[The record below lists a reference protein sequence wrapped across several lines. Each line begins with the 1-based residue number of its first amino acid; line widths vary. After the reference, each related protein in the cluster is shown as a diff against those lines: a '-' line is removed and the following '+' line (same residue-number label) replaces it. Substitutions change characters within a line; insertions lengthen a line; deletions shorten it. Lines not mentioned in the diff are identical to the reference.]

1 MPTYEY
7 QCLSCGRHTEVVQ
20 SFSDDPLRTC
30 PHCGGPL
37 RRVFHPVG
45 IVLKGSGFY
54 STDNRG
60 GSKRRASETKK
71 DEAAQDTTTTESKKE
86 AKPASTKSESS
97 SSTKSDGGTKK

>member
-1 MPTYEY
+1 V
-7 QCLSCGRHTEVVQ
+7 TEVVQ

-30 PHCGGPL
+30 ENCGGPL

-60 GSKRRASETKK
+60 GSKRRPTEPKKESAGESTSTETKK
-71 DEAAQDTTTTESKKE
+71 DAASTT
-86 AKPASTKSESS
+86 PASTSKT
-97 SSTKSDGGTKK
+97 SSTDKK